1 MNTYQDWMA
10 FLAKTKVPSK
20 GRPILGLV
28 GTRIKLW
35 LTPTRPPHVHLE
47 YHGTLLVEWAPTM
60 TFFSNGGYMTKT
72 TKNRL
77 NAYLPPTHY
86 IQQKKG
92 VWYLRNHANTMIRKL
107 DSDFTIAFTHDG
119 QLEWID

>member
-10 FLAKTKVPSK
+10 YLAKAKDPSK
-20 GRPILGLV
+20 GRPLAN

-35 LTPTRPPHVHLE
+35 LTPTRSPHVHLD
-47 YHGTLLVEWAPTM
+47 YHNTLLVEWTPELIL
-60 TFFSNGGYMTKT
+60 FSNGGYMTQT

-77 NAYLPPTHY
+77 NKYLPYDY
-86 IQQKKG
+86 IIKQEQG
-92 VWYLRNHANTMIRKL
+92 RWFLTSHNESVHEKL
-107 DSDFTIAFTHDG
+107 MPNFTIAFTHDG